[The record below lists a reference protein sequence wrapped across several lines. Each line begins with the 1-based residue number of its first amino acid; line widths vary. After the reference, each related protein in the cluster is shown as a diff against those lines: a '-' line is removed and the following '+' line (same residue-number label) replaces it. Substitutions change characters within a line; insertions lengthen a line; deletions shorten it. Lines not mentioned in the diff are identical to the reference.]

1 MRQDLRTICR
11 RCGDEKLSFFCLY
24 SMRLLPYTVLFNAHS
39 SKERKNPMKSFF
51 TPPEIS
57 EGLVSAGIKKASRS
71 TERLLLLGFLA
82 GCYIA
87 LAAHLATVVSTGW
100 TAGGEPVLYGLK
112 KLLSGAVFSV
122 GLMLVLIPGAELF
135 TGNCLMP
142 LALLEKR
149 ITMQGMLRNWIL
161 VWTAN
166 LAGALLLA
174 LLIAGGSGL
183 LKGNVGETAMAIA
196 ASKCSLSPLEMLI
209 RGVLANWL
217 VCLAVICAIAAQDI
231 NGKIWGI
238 FFPVMAFVASGF
250 EHSIANMYFIP
261 AALIRQVLSGE
272 SLAGLTLSR
281 GVLNILVVTAGNI
294 IGGALLTALP
304 YHRIYLHRTGEDQS

>member
-1 MRQDLRTICR
+1 
-11 RCGDEKLSFFCLY
+11 
-24 SMRLLPYTVLFNAHS
+24 
-39 SKERKNPMKSFF
+39 MKSFF
-51 TPPEIS
+51 SPPAIT
-57 EGLVSAGIKKASRS
+57 EGLVSSGIKKAARS
-71 TERLLLLGFLA
+71 TEKLLLLGFMA

-87 LAAHLATVVSTGW
+87 FAAHLATVVSTGW
-100 TAGGEPVLYGLK
+100 TVGGESVFYGLK
-112 KLLSGAVFSV
+112 KFLSGAVFSV

-142 LALLEKR
+142 VALLEGR
-149 ITMQGMLRNWIL
+149 ITFRSMLRNWVL

-166 LAGALLLA
+166 LAGTLFLA

-183 LKGNVGETAMAIA
+183 LKGDVGETAMAIA
-196 ASKCSLSPLEMLI
+196 AAKCRLTPLEMLI
-209 RGVLANWL
+209 RGALANWL

-261 AALIRQVLSGE
+261 AALIRQAMGGE
-272 SLAGLTLSR
+272 MISGLTPLR
-281 GVLNILVVTAGNI
+281 GVLNILIGTVGNI
-294 IGGALLTALP
+294 IGGSLLTALI
-304 YHRIYLHRTGEDQS
+304 YHRTFLSRKGEDRS